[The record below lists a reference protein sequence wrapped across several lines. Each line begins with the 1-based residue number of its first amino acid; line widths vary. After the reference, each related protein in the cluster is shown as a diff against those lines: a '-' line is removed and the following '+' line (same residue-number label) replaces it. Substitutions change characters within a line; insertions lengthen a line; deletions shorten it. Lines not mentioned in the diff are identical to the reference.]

1 MSVRC
6 KVCNALKIASNKIN
20 SDDVWECK
28 ICGNLLDEQ
37 GHVITS

>member
-6 KVCNALKIASNKIN
+6 KVCNTLKIASIQKNP
-20 SDDVWECK
+20 DDGWECK